1 MFTIENLENRFVKEG
16 NIKPCNPITLK
27 YLFNILVPTLSQFI
41 HAAITEYHK
50 LGGLNKKHLSTV
62 WEFHDQSTGRFV
74 VWWGLASCVSGHLLC
89 PHIVEGAKELSG
101 IFYKIINLP
110 SKKLHTCDLI
120 TFWRLHLQIPLH
132 WGLGF
137 KREFWGTWVHGHS
150 VLSLYVYLCVYVLK
164 GSKRGH
170 PT

>member
-1 MFTIENLENRFVKEG
+1 M
-16 NIKPCNPITLK
+16 
-27 YLFNILVPTLSQFI
+27 
-41 HAAITEYHK
+41 
-50 LGGLNKKHLSTV
+50 
-62 WEFHDQSTGRFV
+62 
-74 VWWGLASCVSGHLLC
+74 WWGLASCVSGHLLC

-137 KREFWGTWVHGHS
+137 KPEFWGTWVHGHS

-170 PT
+170 SYLILQIEMFFKHLSILIHLFCFLGKTHNLTWVVLVDGLPPASVMVLSLFHKAFGFSPLPSLPFPLPPG